1 MPGLRCLRPPSA
13 PARWFSGASPSGK
26 RPGLTPLDEVHVD
39 VDLDCGVRGVVAM
52 GQRVGDGLAH
62 GLPGNLGD
70 LAALHAGLA
79 EHEPA
84 PDVGRGEEL
93 CPLERLD
100 QRQAFL
106 LEVWVGSR

>member
-1 MPGLRCLRPPSA
+1 
-13 PARWFSGASPSGK
+13 
-26 RPGLTPLDEVHVD
+26 
-39 VDLDCGVRGVVAM
+39 M

-70 LAALHAGLA
+70 LVALYTGLA

-84 PDVGRGEEL
+84 PDVGHGEEL

>member
-13 PARWFSGASPSGK
+13 PARWFSGAPLSG
-26 RPGLTPLDEVHVD
+26 RDPGSPLDEVHVD
-39 VDLDCGVRGVVAM
+39 VDLDCGVRGAVAM

-70 LAALHAGLA
+70 LAALHTGLA

-84 PDVGRGEEL
+84 PDVGHGEEL
-93 CPLERLD
+93 CPLERLN

-106 LEVWVGSR
+106 LGVWVGSC